1 MNDMDKICYILQDYF
16 ESSLPPLIER
26 EFPYSFL
33 DSNLVISIVGVR
45 RSGKT
50 YLLYQ
55 LINKLKKTIPSHN
68 IIYINF
74 EDDRLYPLTG
84 EELKVLLDI
93 YKQNFS
99 YDQQKPLYLLLDEIQ
114 NIPLWEATIRRLYDR
129 EKNLKIIISGSS
141 SRLLSS
147 EISTALRG
155 RTLTHKVFPFSF
167 KEFLKANKINFEIKN
182 IKYSTKR
189 NIIIKG
195 LRDYLEF
202 GGFPQVVLEENK
214 TELLQEYYRAILYR
228 DIVERYQIKNL
239 KLFENF
245 LKVVTQHTA
254 SLFSYGKTL
263 NLFKSMGHK
272 ISKNTLIEYMK
283 YIESTFFAF
292 EVPIFSYS
300 IKDQLQYPRKLYII
314 DTGIR
319 NAVSF
324 RFSLDW
330 GKLAENLVFIELKRQ
345 DKEIYYWKNSKNLE
359 VDFLIKEGLEIKELI
374 QVCWNIE
381 DEKTRKKE
389 IKALLKAM
397 DEFKIKEALVI
408 TENYDGSEEIDK
420 KKIIF
425 IPLWHWLILI

>member
-1 MNDMDKICYILQDYF
+1 MNDMDKIRYILQDYF

-55 LINKLKKTIPSHN
+55 LINKLKKTVPSHN

-155 RTLTHKVFPFSF
+155 RTLTHKVFPFS
-167 KEFLKANKINFEIKN
+167 
-182 IKYSTKR
+182 SR
-189 NIIIKG
+189 N
-195 LRDYLEF
+195 
-202 GGFPQVVLEENK
+202 
-214 TELLQEYYRAILYR
+214 
-228 DIVERYQIKNL
+228 
-239 KLFENF
+239 
-245 LKVVTQHTA
+245 
-254 SLFSYGKTL
+254 S
-263 NLFKSMGHK
+263 
-272 ISKNTLIEYMK
+272 
-283 YIESTFFAF
+283 
-292 EVPIFSYS
+292 
-300 IKDQLQYPRKLYII
+300 
-314 DTGIR
+314 
-319 NAVSF
+319 
-324 RFSLDW
+324 
-330 GKLAENLVFIELKRQ
+330 
-345 DKEIYYWKNSKNLE
+345 
-359 VDFLIKEGLEIKELI
+359 
-374 QVCWNIE
+374 
-381 DEKTRKKE
+381 
-389 IKALLKAM
+389 
-397 DEFKIKEALVI
+397 
-408 TENYDGSEEIDK
+408 
-420 KKIIF
+420 
-425 IPLWHWLILI
+425 

>member
-1 MNDMDKICYILQDYF
+1 
-16 ESSLPPLIER
+16 
-26 EFPYSFL
+26 
-33 DSNLVISIVGVR
+33 
-45 RSGKT
+45 
-50 YLLYQ
+50 
-55 LINKLKKTIPSHN
+55 
-68 IIYINF
+68 
-74 EDDRLYPLTG
+74 
-84 EELKVLLDI
+84 
-93 YKQNFS
+93 
-99 YDQQKPLYLLLDEIQ
+99 LLDEIQ

-167 KEFLKANKINFEIKN
+167 KEFLKANRINFEIKN

-263 NLFKSMGHK
+263 NLFKSMGYK

-359 VDFLIKEGLEIKELI
+359 VDFLIKEGVEIKELI

-381 DEKTRKKE
+381 DEKTRKRE
-389 IKALLKAM
+389 IRALLKAM

-408 TENYDGSEEIDK
+408 TENYDDSEEIDK
-420 KKIIF
+420 KKIFF